1 MHRKTIAI
9 RAKAANGK
17 PSAEQLAAINVY
29 ALDALTADQVYVR
42 TAYLAHNGID
52 RDNEVFDGALL
63 REFARSLPGKGLFV
77 RHPGGWDGDSGPG
90 VGRWFEARVVSMTVD
105 EARAALRE
113 PNLQWPDGTEQAELL
128 EASYYIP
135 RSDKNAD
142 LITDVNAGVAS
153 DVSIG
158 FRASQRTD
166 IMDANG
172 EVIARRLHAPGE
184 ALEGSLVWLG
194 AQPGART
201 VKSLERDRPAAPGLR
216 NPELTQAYLGSRTA
230 RRGMPLPVKRT
241 ALRDPNRTLR
251 ALSGDFSDYVPT
263 ATKTSLRDPAQT
275 AKALAHRDAVE
286 PTRTR
291 SPTPPMAPARVSIRD
306 ASKTRD
312 ALETCRDG

>member
-1 MHRKTIAI
+1 MDRKTIEI

-17 PSAEQLAAINVY
+17 PSSEQLAAINVY
-29 ALDALTADQVYVR
+29 ALDELTADQVYVR

-63 REFARSLPGKGLFV
+63 RDFARSLPGKGLFV

-90 VGRWFEARVVSMTVD
+90 VGRWFEARVVQMSMD
-105 EARAALRE
+105 EARTALGE

-128 EASYYIP
+128 EAGYYLP
-135 RSDKNAD
+135 RSDKNTD
-142 LITDVNAGVAS
+142 LIVDVNAGVAS
-153 DVSIG
+153 YVSIG
-158 FRASQRTD
+158 FQSSQRTD

-172 EVIARRLHAPGE
+172 NVIARRLHAPGE

-201 VKSLERDRPAAPGLR
+201 VKSFERSRAVSGLR
-216 NPELTQAYLGSRTA
+216 NAAVTREHLAPS
-230 RRGMPLPVKRT
+230 PVART

-251 ALSGDFSDYVPT
+251 ALAGDYSDHGAPAVKT
-263 ATKTSLRDPAQT
+263 ALRDPEKT
-275 AKALAHRDAVE
+275 AEALAQRNPRARQSAFV
-286 PTRTR
+286 R
-291 SPTPPMAPARVSIRD
+291 PAGPNEAAIRD

-312 ALETCRDG
+312 ALEGRGHA